1 MVSLSSSSSIQLN
14 ALFLFCSFI
23 AIEVASA
30 DQNPFGFSCHNWNE
44 KCPPASPIQNCVV
57 DPCSVAKA
65 CPKDSGFVC
74 HSNYC
79 GGCRAICCPEIK
91 VENQGTT
98 RDLSPIVCAQDVQE
112 CSDGSW
118 VSRDPERFCQFEP
131 CPEEAQLTNNTFSKV
146 DDDLIFCTMDV
157 KTCWDG
163 SWVSRDTENNCA
175 WEPCP
180 PFSFSRLMESPL
192 MVFIVAIKNIF
203 LL

>member
-79 GGCRAICCPEIK
+79 GGCRAICWWEDYLTIIGFVVCCSFFLTDTNKPHRPHYWNFQYANMRHSFGQPRDKSRKPRHNERPFTDCMCTRCSRMFRWIMGIERPREILPIW
-91 VENQGTT
+91 T
-98 RDLSPIVCAQDVQE
+98 LSGRSTI
-112 CSDGSW
+112 
-118 VSRDPERFCQFEP
+118 
-131 CPEEAQLTNNTFSKV
+131 NK
-146 DDDLIFCTMDV
+146 
-157 KTCWDG
+157 
-163 SWVSRDTENNCA
+163 
-175 WEPCP
+175 
-180 PFSFSRLMESPL
+180 
-192 MVFIVAIKNIF
+192 
-203 LL
+203 

>member
-1 MVSLSSSSSIQLN
+1 M
-14 ALFLFCSFI
+14 
-23 AIEVASA
+23 
-30 DQNPFGFSCHNWNE
+30 PT
-44 KCPPASPIQNCVV
+44 CVIHLG
-57 DPCSVAKA
+57 S
-65 CPKDSGFVC
+65 
-74 HSNYC
+74 
-79 GGCRAICCPEIK
+79 PEIK

-131 CPEEAQLTNNTFSKV
+131 CPEEARLTNNTFSKV
-146 DDDLIFCTMDV
+146 DDDSIVCTMDV
-157 KTCWDG
+157 KICWDG

-180 PFSFSRLMESPL
+180 PFSFSRLMEVPL
-192 MVFIVAIKNIF
+192 TVFIVAIKNIF